1 MPDRF
6 LSLRPLGNTGLMVPF
21 LCVGLAAL
29 GNMPETFGYG
39 VSEEEALACL
49 REVFAGPITFIDTAA
64 SYGNGESE
72 RRIGQVLREFGGL
85 PPGFV
90 LATKADR
97 DLVTGDFSGEQ
108 IRRSVERSVR
118 LLGVEALQLCYL
130 HDPEYTTFEAAMAP
144 GGPVEVLCQLQAEG
158 VIHFLGVAGGPLD
171 LLTRFVETGLFA
183 AAISHNRYTL
193 LNQEADTFW
202 DICAQHGV
210 AALNA
215 APYGSGILAKG
226 PNVYPRYMY
235 SDVSQETLA
244 RAQAL
249 AALAERYQIPLAALA
264 LQFSLRDPRI
274 VSTIVGISKPER
286 LTQSLALAQYP
297 IPNELWQE
305 IDAFAPQQ
313 S

>member
-97 DLVTGDFSGEQ
+97 DLVTGD
-108 IRRSVERSVR
+108 
-118 LLGVEALQLCYL
+118 L
-130 HDPEYTTFEAAMAP
+130 
-144 GGPVEVLCQLQAEG
+144 
-158 VIHFLGVAGGPLD
+158 VA
-171 LLTRFVETGLFA
+171 
-183 AAISHNRYTL
+183 NRY
-193 LNQEADTFW
+193 
-202 DICAQHGV
+202 V
-210 AALNA
+210 AVSSA
-215 APYGSGILAKG
+215 AYA
-226 PNVYPRYMY
+226 Y
-235 SDVSQETLA
+235 SE
-244 RAQAL
+244 
-249 AALAERYQIPLAALA
+249 
-264 LQFSLRDPRI
+264 
-274 VSTIVGISKPER
+274 
-286 LTQSLALAQYP
+286 
-297 IPNELWQE
+297 
-305 IDAFAPQQ
+305 
-313 S
+313 